1 VAQLMRQG
9 HRLVLALRTVRIVDQ
24 MNQGGR

>member
-1 VAQLMRQG
+1 MRQG

-24 MNQGGR
+24 MNQEGR

>member
-1 VAQLMRQG
+1 MRQG